1 MERLCHRSCTTTV
14 FVCATVLA
22 TIDIAWSQAI
32 PKQGPIDVTFTAVG
46 RDVKEIP
53 VGSDNAVYLFEATMA
68 FTNNS
73 KTPLMQNVTARC
85 VEAGFS
91 AAGANGYCVFT
102 DKDGDNFVETF
113 SHGAGTIAGKAVLGQ
128 GTGKYKGIKG
138 ELDWQQVLSL
148 PAEKGSFNF
157 VGKKTGSYRIT
168 AD

>member
-1 MERLCHRSCTTTV
+1 MRRFPHRSCMKMLIA
-14 FVCATVLA
+14 CAAVLA
-22 TIDIAWSQAI
+22 TSGIGWAQTI

-46 RDVKEIP
+46 HDVKEIP
-53 VGSDNAVYLFEATMA
+53 VGGDNAVYLFEATMA
-68 FTNNS
+68 FTNNT

-91 AAGANGYCVFT
+91 AAGANGFCVFT

-113 SHGAGTIAGKAVLGQ
+113 SHAAGTISGKAVLGQ

-148 PAEKGSFNF
+148 PAEKGAFNF
-157 VGKKTGSYRIT
+157 VGKKTGSYRI
-168 AD
+168 D

>member
-1 MERLCHRSCTTTV
+1 MNKRIRCPTMTLLAATATLLTV
-14 FVCATVLA
+14 SSSF
-22 TIDIAWSQAI
+22 SQTI

-53 VGSDNAVYLFEATMA
+53 VGSENAVYLFEATMT
-68 FTNNS
+68 FTNNA

-85 VEAGFS
+85 AEAGFS
-91 AAGANGYCVFT
+91 AGGANGFCVFA

-113 SHGAGTIAGKAVLGQ
+113 SHAAGTIAGKATLGS

-138 ELDWQQVLSL
+138 ELDWQQVLQL